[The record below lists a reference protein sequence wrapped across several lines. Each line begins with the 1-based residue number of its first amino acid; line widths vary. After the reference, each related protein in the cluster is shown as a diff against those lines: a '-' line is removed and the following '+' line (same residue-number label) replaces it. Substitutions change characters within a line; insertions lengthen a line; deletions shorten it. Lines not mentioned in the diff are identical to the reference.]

1 MRTRKTG
8 REDIPALKALWQE
21 AFGDEQQDIDLFFE
35 TVYPNATGFCAEDG
49 GELVSM
55 LFALPQTIVKEEKQL
70 KCAYLYAVATK
81 KDRQGEGLCSA
92 LLAYAEK
99 ELRKRYVEALL
110 LSPASER
117 LADFY
122 AERGFTRQTGAKK
135 TLLDCAQPTGQATE
149 IGVQDYA
156 GLRETA
162 LWDIPH
168 VRYDRAQLEYAMA
181 GGKFYCLMAGY
192 AMGCAA
198 VKDGKD
204 GGSLSGTLTQKV
216 KPGETCSTV
225 TATAKEGYS
234 LEWGFPEKTARHG
247 ACSSGWAEPIRSWS
261 LYTWAFP
268 WNKARAGI
276 ARRSMCFT

>member
-122 AERGFTRQTGAKK
+122 AERGFVRQTGAKK

-168 VRYDRAQLEYAMA
+168 VRYDKAQLEYAMA

-204 GGSLSGTLTQKV
+204 GAQERKDSARWQKSAAR
-216 KPGETCSTV
+216 ESMR
-225 TATAKEGYS
+225 
-234 LEWGFPEKTARHG
+234 LFRRFPEKTARHG

>member
-135 TLLDCAQPTGQATE
+135 TLLDCAHPTGQATE

-156 GLRETA
+156 GLRTA
-162 LWDIPH
+162 LH
-168 VRYDRAQLEYAMA
+168 
-181 GGKFYCLMAGY
+181 
-192 AMGCAA
+192 
-198 VKDGKD
+198 
-204 GGSLSGTLTQKV
+204 
-216 KPGETCSTV
+216 
-225 TATAKEGYS
+225 
-234 LEWGFPEKTARHG
+234 
-247 ACSSGWAEPIRSWS
+247 
-261 LYTWAFP
+261 
-268 WNKARAGI
+268 
-276 ARRSMCFT
+276 

>member
-181 GGKFYCLMAGY
+181 GGKDGVQAVVCELLPGTEGLGALAEKRGAGKY
-192 AMGCAA
+192 E
-198 VKDGKD
+198 VVS
-204 GGSLSGTLTQKV
+204 SL
-216 KPGETCSTV
+216 PGEDGETWCMLKWLGRAYPELEPV
-225 TATAKEGYS
+225 YMGFS
-234 LEWGFPEKTARHG
+234 LE
-247 ACSSGWAEPIRSWS
+247 
-261 LYTWAFP
+261 
-268 WNKARAGI
+268 
-276 ARRSMCFT
+276 

>member
-204 GGSLSGTLTQKV
+204 GVQAVVSSL
-216 KPGETCSTV
+216 PGEDGETWCMLKWLGRAYPELEPV
-225 TATAKEGYS
+225 YMGFS
-234 LEWGFPEKTARHG
+234 LE
-247 ACSSGWAEPIRSWS
+247 
-261 LYTWAFP
+261 
-268 WNKARAGI
+268 
-276 ARRSMCFT
+276 

>member
-135 TLLDCAQPTGQATE
+135 NAARLRAADGAGDGNRC
-149 IGVQDYA
+149 A
-156 GLRETA
+156 GLRRSA
-162 LWDIPH
+162 RD
-168 VRYDRAQLEYAMA
+168 
-181 GGKFYCLMAGY
+181 G
-192 AMGCAA
+192 A
-198 VKDGKD
+198 V
-204 GGSLSGTLTQKV
+204 
-216 KPGETCSTV
+216 
-225 TATAKEGYS
+225 GYS
-234 LEWGFPEKTARHG
+234 
-247 ACSSGWAEPIRSWS
+247 ACA
-261 LYTWAFP
+261 L
-268 WNKARAGI
+268 
-276 ARRSMCFT
+276 

>member
-92 LLAYAEK
+92 LLAYAGKGASQALFE
-99 ELRKRYVEALL
+99 VLL

-135 TLLDCAQPTGQATE
+135 RCSTARSRRGRRRKSACRTTRVCA
-149 IGVQDYA
+149 
-156 GLRETA
+156 R
-162 LWDIPH
+162 
-168 VRYDRAQLEYAMA
+168 RR
-181 GGKFYCLMAGY
+181 C
-192 AMGCAA
+192 
-198 VKDGKD
+198 
-204 GGSLSGTLTQKV
+204 GTLR
-216 KPGETCSTV
+216 TC
-225 TATAKEGYS
+225 AMI
-234 LEWGFPEKTARHG
+234 R
-247 ACSSGWAEPIRSWS
+247 RSWNMR
-261 LYTWAFP
+261 WQAA
-268 WNKARAGI
+268 N
-276 ARRSMCFT
+276 FTA

>member
-92 LLAYAEK
+92 VLSYAEK
-99 ELRKRYVEALL
+99 ELRKRYFEALL

-122 AERGFTRQTGAKK
+122 AERGFVRQTGAKK
-135 TLLDCAQPTGQATE
+135 TLLDCAQPTGQAT
-149 IGVQDYA
+149 
-156 GLRETA
+156 
-162 LWDIPH
+162 
-168 VRYDRAQLEYAMA
+168 
-181 GGKFYCLMAGY
+181 
-192 AMGCAA
+192 
-198 VKDGKD
+198 
-204 GGSLSGTLTQKV
+204 
-216 KPGETCSTV
+216 
-225 TATAKEGYS
+225 
-234 LEWGFPEKTARHG
+234 
-247 ACSSGWAEPIRSWS
+247 
-261 LYTWAFP
+261 
-268 WNKARAGI
+268 
-276 ARRSMCFT
+276 

>member
-135 TLLDCAQPTGQATE
+135 
-149 IGVQDYA
+149 
-156 GLRETA
+156 R
-162 LWDIPH
+162 
-168 VRYDRAQLEYAMA
+168 
-181 GGKFYCLMAGY
+181 
-192 AMGCAA
+192 
-198 VKDGKD
+198 
-204 GGSLSGTLTQKV
+204 
-216 KPGETCSTV
+216 CST
-225 TATAKEGYS
+225 
-234 LEWGFPEKTARHG
+234 ARSRRG
-247 ACSSGWAEPIRSWS
+247 RRRKSVCRTTQVCARRRCGIFRMCAMTERSWNTRW
-261 LYTWAFP
+261 LAA
-268 WNKARAGI
+268 N
-276 ARRSMCFT
+276 FTA

>member
-55 LFALPQTIVKEEKQL
+55 LFALPQTIVKEEKQF

-99 ELRKRYVEALL
+99 ELRKRYFEALL

-156 GLRETA
+156 GLRETM
-162 LWDIPH
+162 LFDVPH
-168 VRYDRAQLEYAMA
+168 VRYPKAMLDYEAARAKLYRLE
-181 GGKFYCLMAGY
+181 LGY
-192 AMGCAA
+192 DLGCAA
-198 VKDGKD
+198 VSVQDGTAVVEELLPDLRMLPALAAEVHAERYLVRTPGHD
-204 GGSLSGTLTQKV
+204 GLS
-216 KPGETCSTV
+216 CM
-225 TATAKEGYS
+225 AKWLDKAAFGPVW
-234 LEWGFPEKTARHG
+234 L
-247 ACSSGWAEPIRSWS
+247 
-261 LYTWAFP
+261 AFP
-268 WNKARAGI
+268 
-276 ARRSMCFT
+276 FD

>member
-149 IGVQDYA
+149 IGVQAVVCELLPGTEGPGALAEKRGA
-156 GLRETA
+156 GKYE
-162 LWDIPH
+162 
-168 VRYDRAQLEYAMA
+168 V
-181 GGKFYCLMAGY
+181 
-192 AMGCAA
+192 
-198 VKDGKD
+198 VS
-204 GGSLSGTLTQKV
+204 SL
-216 KPGETCSTV
+216 PGEDGETWCMLKWLGRAYPELEPV
-225 TATAKEGYS
+225 YMGFS
-234 LEWGFPEKTARHG
+234 LE
-247 ACSSGWAEPIRSWS
+247 
-261 LYTWAFP
+261 
-268 WNKARAGI
+268 
-276 ARRSMCFT
+276 